1 MSRRRAP
8 LLVLGALAALLS
20 AACPVTPPEPTTS
33 RPTILVPSATW
44 RASVTAS
51 AFEERVRALTAAVD
65 RLRTETRTGWIGRQ
79 DDQTGFLAELTGG
92 SYAGDGRDPARGLL
106 ESYAL
111 DLFGVPADQLDIQT
125 GLGTADVLQQ
135 VDGVPVAAGRL
146 VASLSGEPAK
156 VRVVRGRVFPGLD
169 VDTEPR
175 VRAATARRIAGRESR
190 GTVDAV
196 ELVVLPSPAPGVLA
210 WDVLVTGARDPRAGG
225 VLQTRYLVDALSG
238 ALLDVIP
245 ASGEAGA
252 MVMGRS
258 SALGPL
264 AQQSSP
270 GEPVDVSGNGP
281 LGQPLTAKGTR
292 LPDGTVQLVDATVP
306 WFDAAT
312 SNGAVMIH
320 DADLTDQD
328 PAPIATFASAQIDD
342 ADAIAAA
349 SFGRYVLDYYRD
361 AHGRDSWDG
370 AGGTLHLTVH
380 VNVRCNAM
388 FGSEGIFGDASLC
401 PLVRTFMDIDVVAHE
416 ITHGVTSTTAD
427 LEYRDQS
434 GALNE
439 SFSDYFGSVIG
450 NRFRGAD
457 DDTVGQDLCVDVT
470 VVSGLCWPHPNGLK
484 GTRYM
489 PNGSTFAQFVSYM
502 DTPLSLPLS
511 EPDNGGVHRN
521 SSIWN
526 NALWAIR
533 GRLAQMDAVPALQ
546 SARAAAFDTAVYRA
560 LTGILTET
568 SGFLEARRALEQ
580 AERDLGLDPVI
591 LQVTG
596 EVMDQVLICEDCV
609 LPRESPALAIG
620 RGIASQVAP
629 TVAGDRVSWLER
641 ADAVVGRPA
650 TSIGAAPGA
659 PVDTGAPAAAVG
671 LAGPDRLVVAE
682 YGQQPRMVSVPVA
695 GGAPQD
701 LGPIAPEAAWPGI
714 AGSAEGAA
722 WVDPVAGT
730 ISFVTPSGEATSTP
744 APVRGATSV
753 ATGGGAVAVGLDDG
767 VAVWRPGS
775 EPRVIPVDG
784 TVTGVGV
791 HGDRLITVA
800 GNPSETTEFFAMT
813 VTLHDLAGGTSQ
825 VLSQQAAGFG
835 AALSD
840 RYAIWTQTTGDIR
853 GPIAD
858 LYRLSD
864 DAVKDTSLFLY
875 SFATGTTY
883 DLLPGVDGQQGYPA
897 LSGERVA
904 WQDAVTA
911 TDDVYTGLLPAGL

>member
-1 MSRRRAP
+1 MF
-8 LLVLGALAALLS
+8 GALAVLS
-20 AACPVTPPEPTTS
+20 AACPAAPDEPATS
-33 RPTILVPSATW
+33 RPTILRPSATW
-44 RASVTAS
+44 RGSVSAS
-51 AFEERVRALTAAVD
+51 AFDERLRALTAAVD
-65 RLRTETRTGWIGRQ
+65 RLRTETRTGWIGLQ

-111 DLFGVPADQLDIQT
+111 DLFGVPADQLEVRAGAEAADI
-125 GLGTADVLQQ
+125 LQQ
-135 VDGVPVAAGRL
+135 LDGVPVAAGRL

-175 VRAATARRIAGRESR
+175 IRREAARRIAGRESR

-196 ELVVLPSPAPGVLA
+196 ELIVLPTPAPGVLA

-225 VLQTRYLVDALSG
+225 VLQTRYVVDADSG
-238 ALLDVIP
+238 ALLDVVP
-245 ASGEAGA
+245 ASGEAAAVA
-252 MVMGRS
+252 MDRFAAPAG
-258 SALGPL
+258 L
-264 AQQSSP
+264 AQQAS
-270 GEPVDVSGNGP
+270 GEPVDVSGAGP
-281 LGQPLTAKGTR
+281 VGQPLTAKGTR

-306 WFDAAT
+306 WFDAGT
-312 SNGAVMIH
+312 STGAVMIH
-320 DADLTDQD
+320 DADLINQD
-328 PAPIATFASAQIDD
+328 PAPIATFSSPQIDD
-342 ADAIAAA
+342 PDSIAAA

-361 AHGRDSWDG
+361 VHGRDSWDG

-380 VNVRCNAM
+380 VFVECNAM
-388 FGSEGIFGDASLC
+388 FGDEGIFGDASLC
-401 PLVRTFMDIDVVAHE
+401 PLVRTFLDIDVVAHE
-416 ITHGVTSTTAD
+416 ITHGVTSTTAG
-427 LEYRDQS
+427 LEYENQS

-457 DDTVGQDLCVDVT
+457 DDTVGQDLCVGVT
-470 VVSGLCWPHPNGLK
+470 RVSSLCWPHPNGLT

-489 PNGSTFAQFVSYM
+489 PNGSTFAQFVGYM
-502 DTPLSLPLS
+502 DAPLTLPLS

-533 GRLAQMDAVPALQ
+533 GRLAQMDGVPALQ

-568 SGFLEARRALEQ
+568 SGFVEARRALEQ

-609 LPRESPALAIG
+609 PARESPALAIG
-620 RGIASQVAP
+620 RGTASQVAP

-650 TSIGAAPGA
+650 ISIGAAPGT
-659 PVDTGAPAAAVG
+659 PVDTGAPAAAAG

-682 YGQQPRMVSVPVA
+682 YGQQPRIVSVPVG

-701 LGPIAPEAAWPGI
+701 LGPIAPEAAWSGI

-722 WVDPVAGT
+722 WVDPVGGT
-730 ISFVTPSGEATSTP
+730 ISFVTPAGEATSTP
-744 APVRGATSV
+744 AAVRGAISV
-753 ATGGGAVAVGLDDG
+753 ATGGGTVAVGLENS
-767 VAVWRPGS
+767 VVVWRPGS
-775 EPRVIPVDG
+775 EPRIIPVAG
-784 TVTGVGV
+784 AVTGVGI
-791 HGDRLITVA
+791 HGDRLLTVA
-800 GNPSETTEFFAMT
+800 GNPSRATGLFEMT
-813 VTLHDLAGGTSQ
+813 VTLHDLAVGSPQ
-825 VLSQQAAGFG
+825 VLSEQAAGFG

-840 RYAIWTQTTGDIR
+840 RYAIWTQTTGDMP

-858 LYRLSD
+858 LYRLSKD
-864 DAVKDTSLFLY
+864 PVKDTSLFLY
-875 SFATGTTY
+875 SFATGRTY
-883 DLLPGVDGQQGYPA
+883 DLLPGVAGQQGYPA